1 MTNDLLFNSVL
12 KTNLNE
18 VEGGGESSDDWSKVS
33 DYKNYSLRCLPNFL
47 FIGASKC
54 GTSSMRSHLVSHPGV
69 RFVRRMQTGAEGAE
83 VHRFDRWDFMFS
95 NYLVEQAL
103 EWGHAPRVHNASDPV
118 IHYTPHYLFDPA
130 VPMRVKSF
138 YHYSLKFLVMVRNP
152 TTRAVSSYWFKRP
165 NEKGGSV
172 RDFQRS
178 VASEI
183 LLRRRYERCLAT
195 FLLNDDERLEWI
207 GKNKHQWG
215 IEKQAWSNMVAGGSN
230 MVAGGKPLP
239 FDSTSQD
246 VDSPSSSSPVGGFVP
261 WEPGHWQ
268 RKGLSVS
275 ERIAAEK
282 QCLFKSIKVANIQE
296 EARRSKQII
305 EDRVVQM
312 GKTRAKED
320 VEGVVQVNGKKQEL
334 NEVDGQVGEKRG
346 SGGGVLMVQHVAKGI
361 YVEQIDRW
369 FEVFEVKRKFFI
381 LDLDSFKKD
390 QVATFDRI
398 CRFLGT
404 RSVGP
409 RAFATRQK
417 LEEQLSQRYNE
428 GANPDIEAIPT
439 PTLKLLNQFYKPYT
453 QSFFELIG
461 QTFPWELD

>member
-178 VASEI
+178 VACVS
-183 LLRRRYERCLAT
+183 LR
-195 FLLNDDERLEWI
+195 
-207 GKNKHQWG
+207 H
-215 IEKQAWSNMVAGGSN
+215 
-230 MVAGGKPLP
+230 
-239 FDSTSQD
+239 
-246 VDSPSSSSPVGGFVP
+246 
-261 WEPGHWQ
+261 
-268 RKGLSVS
+268 
-275 ERIAAEK
+275 
-282 QCLFKSIKVANIQE
+282 
-296 EARRSKQII
+296 
-305 EDRVVQM
+305 
-312 GKTRAKED
+312 
-320 VEGVVQVNGKKQEL
+320 
-334 NEVDGQVGEKRG
+334 
-346 SGGGVLMVQHVAKGI
+346 
-361 YVEQIDRW
+361 
-369 FEVFEVKRKFFI
+369 
-381 LDLDSFKKD
+381 
-390 QVATFDRI
+390 
-398 CRFLGT
+398 
-404 RSVGP
+404 
-409 RAFATRQK
+409 
-417 LEEQLSQRYNE
+417 
-428 GANPDIEAIPT
+428 IPT
-439 PTLKLLNQFYKPYT
+439 LLHHFSVVNTASLTLLSFLVIISDIYPYICLC
-453 QSFFELIG
+453 SFTLCFCLYGI
-461 QTFPWELD
+461 WWV